1 MKDTDSRLLWET
13 YVSENQQYFEKAL
26 SNIRAS
32 LEQGAKGIPLAD
44 VLRDE
49 ELATDQSKGP
59 VKVTYAQLS
68 RPYVKQLEDGSRVI
82 NFKKEPSYWNNTPDA
97 IITQDAYG
105 YSIQHA
111 LTHDSAVSSGADKV
125 GSETSLPQVIDYV
138 IINVEHDKDG
148 SFARKIEQDQKMKAH
163 AGANAYPKGSGLE

>member
-1 MKDTDSRLLWET
+1 MADSESRHIWEAFD
-13 YVSENQQYFEKAL
+13 FEQTL
-26 SNIRAS
+26 NTIRAS
-32 LEQGAKGIPLAD
+32 LKQGEKGIPLAD

-49 ELATDQSKGP
+49 KLATSEEGGP
-59 VKVTYAQLS
+59 VKVTFAQLD
-68 RPYVKQLEDGSRVI
+68 RPYVEQLEDGSRVI

-111 LTHDSAVSSGADKV
+111 LTHDSSVASGADRV
-125 GSETSLPQVIDYV
+125 GSETSLPRVIDYV

-148 SFARKIEQDQKMKAH
+148 SFAEKIKQDQKTKTH

>member
-1 MKDTDSRLLWET
+1 MTDSESRHIWEAFD
-13 YVSENQQYFEKAL
+13 FEQTL
-26 SNIRAS
+26 STIRAS
-32 LEQGAKGIPLAD
+32 LKQGEKGIPLAD

-49 ELATDQSKGP
+49 KLATSEESGP
-59 VKVTYAQLS
+59 VKVTFAQLD

-97 IITQDAYG
+97 IITRDAYG

-111 LTHDSAVSSGADKV
+111 LTHDSPISSGADKV
-125 GSETSLPQVIDYV
+125 GSETNLPWVIDYV

-163 AGANAYPKGSGLE
+163 AGANAYPKGSRLE